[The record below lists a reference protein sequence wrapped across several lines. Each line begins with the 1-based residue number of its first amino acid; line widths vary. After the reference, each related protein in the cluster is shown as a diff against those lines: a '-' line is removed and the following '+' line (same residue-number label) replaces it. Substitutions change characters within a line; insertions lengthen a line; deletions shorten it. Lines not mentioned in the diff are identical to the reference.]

1 MTQVNDTFLGRH
13 IGYLILDFDCIDLNR
28 AKSSA
33 ADSIGLDSSRRHLKH
48 RLSFTTT
55 SLERIAS
62 RIITMDQTLSHCRP
76 APSLSRMPLSKDLA
90 LPNLSSNAT
99 VGRNSQFHNLTER
112 DRELLGGIEYRSLKL
127 LLKIVTGKIFL
138 LGTGIDLE

>member
-1 MTQVNDTFLGRH
+1 
-13 IGYLILDFDCIDLNR
+13 
-28 AKSSA
+28 
-33 ADSIGLDSSRRHLKH
+33 
-48 RLSFTTT
+48 
-55 SLERIAS
+55 
-62 RIITMDQTLSHCRP
+62 MDQTLSHCRP